1 MMIVVVARDVGIQK
15 FISSVLETVETGV
28 VMLSALGE
36 LPEVLKTVPV
46 NGILIDLITSTR
58 SSLQEKQATN
68 DLIQFYPSS
77 RFKFVDNE
85 VRMLGHGVTLE
96 QFVSDCRLVE
106 PRTIRKSERKIRYIA
121 LLLSANGDFDAAEK
135 TVTIN
140 VSEEGCFVFTAGEW
154 GVGDRVWLRLLD
166 NDCVLTGT
174 VCLWQS
180 WGNNKKMPGIGVR
193 LDFSETVLE

>member
-121 LLLSANGDFDAAEK
+121 LLLSANGDFAFSEK

-140 VSEEGCFVFTAGEW
+140 VSEEGCFVFTE
-154 GVGDRVWLRLLD
+154 
-166 NDCVLTGT
+166 
-174 VCLWQS
+174 
-180 WGNNKKMPGIGVR
+180 IGRAHV
-193 LDFSETVLE
+193 